1 MKKFQKEI
9 IKELV
14 TIALMSM
21 WETSKVLGFILLILI
36 SGLYLASPMFDFVID
51 FLFVEHLK
59 NTLSTVFTLW
69 IGISISVFV
78 STCIWS
84 LR

>member
-1 MKKFQKEI
+1 MKNL
-9 IKELV
+9 KELI

-21 WETSKVLGFILLILI
+21 WETSKILGFILLILI

-59 NTLSTVFTLW
+59 ETLSTVFTLW
-69 IGISISVFV
+69 IGISISMYV
-78 STCIWS
+78 SACIWS
-84 LR
+84 SK

>member
-1 MKKFQKEI
+1 MKNL
-9 IKELV
+9 KELV

-21 WETSKVLGFILLILI
+21 WETSKVLGFILLIFI

-59 NTLSTVFTLW
+59 ESLSTVFTLW
-69 IGISISVFV
+69 IGISISVYV
-78 STCIWS
+78 AACIWS
-84 LR
+84 SK

>member
-1 MKKFQKEI
+1 MKNL
-9 IKELV
+9 KELV

-21 WETSKVLGFILLILI
+21 WETGKVLGFILLMLI

-59 NTLSTVFTLW
+59 ESLSTVFTLW
-69 IGISISVFV
+69 IGISISVYV
-78 STCIWS
+78 SACIWRS
-84 LR
+84 K

>member
-1 MKKFQKEI
+1 MKNL
-9 IKELV
+9 KELV

-59 NTLSTVFTLW
+59 ESLSTVFTLW
-69 IGISISVFV
+69 IGISISVYV
-78 STCIWS
+78 SACIWRS
-84 LR
+84 K